1 MNILEIVLLI
11 ITVLLVIRGFHEGI
25 LRMFFGL
32 LECACICLLITQLNP
47 MMFSYLKSWDNVR
60 DKTHTVAE
68 RYVNNR
74 EEKAREQSENP
85 KDSVSL
91 VDGSADELPFF
102 VRKVLVDELSKI
114 DLAKDSAEVVERKT
128 HEALVGTVEDLLLKG
143 IAILLTLILASFVLG
158 MFRILL
164 SILGHLPI
172 IHGTSKI
179 VGAFMGFIESIILI
193 WITIFLIQC
202 FSATDAGNV
211 LNKQVQSSSVLTEI
225 NDLNPFLNIF

>member
-1 MNILEIVLLI
+1 V
-11 ITVLLVIRGFHEGI
+11 
-25 LRMFFGL
+25 
-32 LECACICLLITQLNP
+32 ITQLNP
-47 MMFSYLKSWDNVR
+47 LVFSYLKNRDNVR
-60 DKTHTVAE
+60 EKTHTVAE
-68 RYVNNR
+68 RYVDNR
-74 EEKAREQSENP
+74 EEKAREQSQNP
-85 KDSVSL
+85 KDSISL

-102 VRKVLVDELSKI
+102 IRKVLVDELSKI
-114 DLAKDSAEVVERKT
+114 DLAKDSAEIVERKT
-128 HEALVGTVEDLLLKG
+128 HDALVGTVEDLLLKG

-164 SILGHLPI
+164 GILGHLPI

-202 FSATDAGNV
+202 FSATDAGNA

>member
-1 MNILEIVLLI
+1 V
-11 ITVLLVIRGFHEGI
+11 
-25 LRMFFGL
+25 
-32 LECACICLLITQLNP
+32 ITQLNP
-47 MMFSYLKSWDNVR
+47 LVFSYLKNRDNVR
-60 DKTHTVAE
+60 EKTHTVAE

-74 EEKAREQSENP
+74 EEKAREQSQNP
-85 KDSVSL
+85 KDSISL

-102 VRKVLVDELSKI
+102 IRKVLVDELSKI

-128 HEALVGTVEDLLLKG
+128 HDALVGTVEDLLLKG

-164 SILGHLPI
+164 GILGHLPI

-193 WITIFLIQC
+193 WIAIFLIQC
-202 FSATDAGNV
+202 FSATDAGNA

>member
-1 MNILEIVLLI
+1 V
-11 ITVLLVIRGFHEGI
+11 
-25 LRMFFGL
+25 
-32 LECACICLLITQLNP
+32 ITQLNP
-47 MMFSYLKSWDNVR
+47 LVFSYLKNRDNVR
-60 DKTHTVAE
+60 EKTHTVAE

-74 EEKAREQSENP
+74 EEKAREQSQNP
-85 KDSVSL
+85 KDSISL

-102 VRKVLVDELSKI
+102 IRKVLVDELSKI

-128 HEALVGTVEDLLLKG
+128 HDALVGTVEDLLLKG

-164 SILGHLPI
+164 GILGHLPI

-202 FSATDAGNV
+202 FSATDAGNA
-211 LNKQVQSSSVLTEI
+211 LNKQVQISSVLTEI

>member
-1 MNILEIVLLI
+1 V
-11 ITVLLVIRGFHEGI
+11 
-25 LRMFFGL
+25 
-32 LECACICLLITQLNP
+32 ITQLNP
-47 MMFSYLKSWDNVR
+47 LVFSYLKNRDNVR
-60 DKTHTVAE
+60 EKTHTVAE
-68 RYVNNR
+68 RYVDNR
-74 EEKAREQSENP
+74 EEKAREQSQNP
-85 KDSVSL
+85 KDSISL

-102 VRKVLVDELSKI
+102 IRKVLVDELSKI
-114 DLAKDSAEVVERKT
+114 DLAKDSAEIVERKT
-128 HEALVGTVEDLLLKG
+128 HDALVGTVEDLLLKG

-164 SILGHLPI
+164 GILGHRPI

-202 FSATDAGNV
+202 FSATDAGNA

>member
-1 MNILEIVLLI
+1 V
-11 ITVLLVIRGFHEGI
+11 
-25 LRMFFGL
+25 
-32 LECACICLLITQLNP
+32 ITQLNP
-47 MMFSYLKSWDNVR
+47 LVFSYLKNRDNVR
-60 DKTHTVAE
+60 EKTHTVAE
-68 RYVNNR
+68 RYVDNR
-74 EEKAREQSENP
+74 EEKAREQSQNP
-85 KDSVSL
+85 KDSISL

-102 VRKVLVDELSKI
+102 IRKVLVDELSKI

-128 HEALVGTVEDLLLKG
+128 HDALVGTVEDLLLKG

-164 SILGHLPI
+164 GILGHLPI

-202 FSATDAGNV
+202 FSATDAGNA

>member
-1 MNILEIVLLI
+1 V
-11 ITVLLVIRGFHEGI
+11 
-25 LRMFFGL
+25 
-32 LECACICLLITQLNP
+32 ITQLNP
-47 MMFSYLKSWDNVR
+47 LVFSYLKNRDNVR
-60 DKTHTVAE
+60 EKTHTVAE
-68 RYVNNR
+68 RYVDNR
-74 EEKAREQSENP
+74 EEKAREQSQNP
-85 KDSVSL
+85 KDSISL

-102 VRKVLVDELSKI
+102 IRKVLVDELSKI
-114 DLAKDSAEVVERKT
+114 DLAKDSAEIVERKT
-128 HEALVGTVEDLLLKG
+128 HDALVGTVEDLLLKG

-164 SILGHLPI
+164 GILGHLPI

-193 WITIFLIQC
+193 WIAIFLIQC
-202 FSATDAGNV
+202 FSATDAGNA